1 MPIPT
6 EHTPTLVHVD
16 PRTLIL
22 EGNSRT
28 LTDIEVDRPDLVAS
42 VRQHGVR
49 TPVAAGRDEDGN
61 LRVRFGFSRV
71 LAAVRAVD
79 THPTIP
85 VVVHADTDDDASRL
99 IDQMVENNL
108 RAGYSDAD
116 QARNLERLTLF
127 GLTAEQVAHQLS
139 TDVDTV
145 KAGLRVRRSP
155 AASQALETHHQL
167 SMLQAAELACFED
180 DEDAYTDL
188 IDTLEQNPH
197 QLDHRLAEWRQEYRL
212 REQQHQLAD
221 ELAHAGVTVVDAQ
234 LPADTRPLSRLC
246 TSATDTTPLARDP
259 EAHAS
264 CPGHA
269 AYITADPFHGTARA
283 VYVCRDW
290 AHHGHVDRWHAT
302 TTPAS
307 SGPLTDE
314 QKAERRRVIRNNKA
328 WRAAEEVRRTKLAT
342 LLTRKTPPPQAAQF
356 LAQTLI
362 NGQDELRKAME
373 DRHTLAC
380 DLLGLPAPGPGP
392 HPLEEKLKRA
402 SAKQAT
408 MLSLAVVLAA
418 LEASTSVHTW
428 RSPTREQQRYFAALA
443 DWGLPLHEVEQLVT
457 APDSDIDPDTDPDA
471 ETGAESG
478 ADAEADEPSTA

>member
-1 MPIPT
+1 MPSPN

-22 EGNSRT
+22 EDNSRT

-42 VRQHGVR
+42 VRHHGVR
-49 TPVAAGRDEDGN
+49 TPVAADRDEDGN

-85 VVVHADTDDDASRL
+85 VIVHADTDDDASRL
-99 IDQMVENNL
+99 IDQIVENNL
-108 RAGYSDAD
+108 RAGYSEAD

-127 GLTAEQVAHQLS
+127 GLTADQIAQHLS

-145 KAGLRVRRSP
+145 QAGLRVRRSP

-167 SMLQAAELACFED
+167 SMLQAAELASFED
-180 DEDAYTDL
+180 HEDAYTDL
-188 IDTLEQNPH
+188 IDTLERNPD

-246 TSATDTTPLARDP
+246 TSETDTTPLAHDP

-283 VYVCRDW
+283 VYVCREW
-290 AHHGHVDRWHAT
+290 ARHGHVDRWHAT
-302 TTPAS
+302 TPS
-307 SGPLTDE
+307 SSNGPLTDE

-328 WRAAEEVRRTKLAT
+328 WRAAEEVRRANLAT

-373 DRHTLAC
+373 NRHTLAC
-380 DLLGLPAPGPGP
+380 DLLGLPAPGAGP

-428 RSPTREQQRYFAALA
+428 RNPTHEQQRYFAALA
-443 DWGLPLHEVEQLVT
+443 EWGLPLHEVEQLVT
-457 APDSDIDPDTDPDA
+457 SPESDTDA
-471 ETGAESG
+471 ETDTESG
-478 ADAEADEPSTA
+478 DESGDDAEADEPSTA